1 MARRARERSL
11 LAVVLAAML
20 AAPSATLAVTGKTA
34 ILCRTGVSKAMLTYA
49 KKRRD
54 VLLIC
59 TPKLL
64 KCEVELEA
72 DGDNPTS
79 CRIGAAD
86 YCTDWLQPS
95 IGLLALLE
103 SKTDL
108 KATGSCDGLERL
120 GLAGMLSTAAGGLW
134 YANDPVCSTAANVP
148 ALVACI
154 RGRVSAEVDADVSRL
169 LPRAGMLLDNAG
181 FGGGFADLVRPP
193 TQDLTIA
200 AMAPASGVLVD
211 PGTINLAIGT
221 ALRFTAD
228 AATLPCPPSGNN
240 GQLTITVGSGA
251 TAQERKLKEPYGNT
265 VTVGPFTAATS
276 VPYSIALKDGG
287 CDSTVSGTISVP

>member
-11 LAVVLAAML
+11 LAVALAVML
-20 AAPSATLAVTGKTA
+20 AASSATMAANTA
-34 ILCRTGVSKAMLTYA
+34 IMCRTGVSKSMLTYA

-54 VLLIC
+54 VLLVC
-59 TPKLL
+59 TQKLL
-64 KCEVELEA
+64 KCEVQLEA
-72 DGDNPTS
+72 DGNNPTS
-79 CRIGAAD
+79 CRIGATD

-95 IGLLALLE
+95 IGKLTLLE

-108 KATGSCDGLERL
+108 KATGYCDGPGLL

-134 YANDPVCSTAANVP
+134 YANDPVCATAADVP
-148 ALVACI
+148 SLVTCI
-154 RGRVSAEVDADVSRL
+154 RGRVSTEVDADVSRL
-169 LPRAGMLLDNAG
+169 VPRAGMLLDNAG
-181 FGGGFADLVRPP
+181 LGSGFPDLVRPP

-200 AMAPASGVLVD
+200 ATAAASGVLVD

-228 AATLPCPPSGNN
+228 AATLPCPPSSNN

-251 TAQERKLKEPYGNT
+251 TAQERKLKEPYGDT
-265 VTVGPFTAATS
+265 VTVGPFTTATS
-276 VPYSIALKDGG
+276 VPYRIDLKDGS